1 MEALKNVGVFN
12 NKIVLLSPYRRAV
25 PPGKRYQFCVRV
37 GNYPNIKLA
46 IQSDFI
52 YNDANEA
59 RRFAERAIEYK
70 GFRTSQANIFIQR
83 KNKIS

>member
-1 MEALKNVGVFN
+1 MEQFRNLLVAN
-12 NKIVLLSPYRRAV
+12 NKVVVLSPYRRQV
-25 PPGKRYQFCVRV
+25 PEGKRYQFCVRV

-70 GFRTSQANIFIQR
+70 GFRVSQANIFIQR